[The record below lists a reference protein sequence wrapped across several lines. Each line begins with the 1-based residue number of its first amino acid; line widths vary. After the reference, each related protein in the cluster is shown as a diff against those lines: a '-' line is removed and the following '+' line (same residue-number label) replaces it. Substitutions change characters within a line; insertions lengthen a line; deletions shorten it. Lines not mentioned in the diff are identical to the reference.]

1 MKRLLGASALAL
13 LLMVIVVL
21 NAAIVAAQDAGTPG
35 PLATPMV
42 VPQGAGTPGPPATTT
57 SGGSVERSVDVD
69 KADGTR
75 SWSWLA
81 WPTTVGSVTLGG
93 FWVYRRFRS
102 SMLEARLA
110 KLSSGGEERSL
121 YAIPIA
127 QSSLG
132 GLPSGALLLVLA
144 TSMSFGIIALF
155 DHPSQTAGLHP
166 WIDVVPWVWFFVG
179 PFLIGLLSESRGVG
193 AIPIL
198 GYVLG
203 RLLSHFTD
211 GGSIDGL
218 FYDIGWLGF
227 LLGPLGIAA
236 LILYLIFRVGRAVR
250 GHIV

>member
-1 MKRLLGASALAL
+1 MKLLLRTSAFAAL
-13 LLMVIVVL
+13 LLAIVVL
-21 NAAIVAAQDAGTPG
+21 NSAVAAGQDAGTTG
-35 PLATPMV
+35 
-42 VPQGAGTPGPPATTT
+42 PATVEPVRVEDDE
-57 SGGSVERSVDVD
+57 SVERSAEVEEVN
-69 KADGTR
+69 TPR
-75 SWSWLA
+75 SWSWLG
-81 WPTTVGSVTLGG
+81 WPTMTLSMVLGS
-93 FWVYRRFRS
+93 FWAIRRFRS
-102 SMLEARLA
+102 SLLKARLA
-110 KLSSGGEERSL
+110 KFSSGGEERPL
-121 YAIPIA
+121 DAVPLA

-132 GLPSGALLLVLA
+132 GLPSGALLLVLT

-155 DHPSQTAGLHP
+155 DYPSQISNLHP
-166 WIDVVPWVWFFVG
+166 WIDVVLLVWFLVG